1 MIIALASSKGGV
13 GKTTLAINLA
23 GRFAQAGST
32 VLIDADPQRSSSHW
46 ATLQDTDALV
56 RVEPLGDKNAV
67 RQLCRQ
73 NSHIIFDCPPS
84 IDHPDSRLAVSE
96 ADLVLIPVL
105 PSPLDLWA
113 TLAISDALVD
123 EQVPIAI
130 VLNQVESRT
139 RLSKDAEEILDQ
151 LQLQAF
157 NTRIHRRVAYR
168 NAILDGRTVDH
179 IGRAGREAASEIQA
193 LFHEIQ
199 S

>member
-1 MIIALASSKGGV
+1 MIIALASNKGGV

-23 GRFAQAGST
+23 GRFAQTGST

-56 RVEPLGDKNAV
+56 RVEPLNNKSAV
-67 RQLCRQ
+67 RQLCQ
-73 NSHIIFDCPPS
+73 QHSHVIFDCPPS

-96 ADLVLIPVL
+96 AELVLIPVL

-113 TLAISDALVD
+113 TLAVSDALSGN
-123 EQVPIAI
+123 QVPIGI
-130 VLNQVESRT
+130 VLNQVEPRT

-157 NTRIHRRVAYR
+157 TTRIHRRVAYR
-168 NAILDGRTVDH
+168 NAILDGRTVDQ
-179 IGRAGREAASEIQA
+179 IGRPGREATSEIEA

>member
-1 MIIALASSKGGV
+1 MIIALASNKGGV

-23 GRFAQAGST
+23 GRFAQTGST

-46 ATLQDTDALV
+46 ATLQDADALV
-56 RVEPLGDKNAV
+56 RVEPLSDRSAV
-67 RQLCRQ
+67 RQLCQ
-73 NSHIIFDCPPS
+73 LHSHVIFDCPPS

-96 ADLVLIPVL
+96 AEVVLIPVL

-113 TLAISDALVD
+113 TLAVSDALSGN
-123 EQVPIAI
+123 QVPIGI
-130 VLNQVESRT
+130 VLNQVEPRT

-168 NAILDGRTVDH
+168 NAILDGRTVDQ
-179 IGRAGREAASEIQA
+179 IGRPGREATSEIEA

>member
-1 MIIALASSKGGV
+1 MIIALASNKGGV

-23 GRFAQAGST
+23 GRFAQTGST

-56 RVEPLGDKNAV
+56 RVEPLGDRNTV
-67 RQLCRQ
+67 RQLCQ
-73 NSHIIFDCPPS
+73 QHSHVIFDCPPS
-84 IDHPDSRLAVSE
+84 IDHPGSRLAVSE

-113 TLAISDALVD
+113 TLAVSDALAD
-123 EQVPIAI
+123 EQVPIAV
-130 VLNQVESRT
+130 VLNQVEPRT

>member
-1 MIIALASSKGGV
+1 MIIALASNKGGV

-23 GRFAQAGST
+23 GRFAQTGST
-32 VLIDADPQRSSSHW
+32 ALIDADPQRSSSHW

-56 RVEPLGDKNAV
+56 RVEPLSNKSAV
-67 RQLCRQ
+67 RQLCQ
-73 NSHIIFDCPPS
+73 QHSHVIFDCPPS

-96 ADLVLIPVL
+96 AEVVLIPVL

-113 TLAISDALVD
+113 TLAVSDALAGN
-123 EQVPIAI
+123 QVPIGI

-168 NAILDGRTVDH
+168 NAILDGRTVDQ
-179 IGRAGREAASEIQA
+179 IGRPGREATSEIEA

>member
-1 MIIALASSKGGV
+1 MIIALASNKGGV

-23 GRFAQAGST
+23 GRFAQTGST

-56 RVEPLGDKNAV
+56 RVEPLNNKSAV
-67 RQLCRQ
+67 RQLCQ
-73 NSHIIFDCPPS
+73 QHSHVIFDCPPS

-96 ADLVLIPVL
+96 AEVVLIPVL

-113 TLAISDALVD
+113 TLAVSDALSD
-123 EQVPIAI
+123 DQVSIGI

-168 NAILDGRTVDH
+168 NAILDGRTVDQ
-179 IGRAGREAASEIQA
+179 IGRPGREATSEIEA

>member
-1 MIIALASSKGGV
+1 MIIALASNKGGV

-23 GRFAQAGST
+23 GRFAQTGST

-56 RVEPLGDKNAV
+56 RVEPLNNKSAV
-67 RQLCRQ
+67 RQLCQ
-73 NSHIIFDCPPS
+73 QHSHVIFDCPPS

-96 ADLVLIPVL
+96 AELVLIPVL

-113 TLAISDALVD
+113 TLAVSDALSGNR
-123 EQVPIAI
+123 VPIGI
-130 VLNQVESRT
+130 VLNQVEPRT

-168 NAILDGRTVDH
+168 NAILDGRTVDQ
-179 IGRAGREAASEIQA
+179 IGRPGREATSEIEA

>member
-1 MIIALASSKGGV
+1 MIIALASNKGGV

-23 GRFAQAGST
+23 GRFAQTGST

-56 RVEPLGDKNAV
+56 RVEPLNNKSAV
-67 RQLCRQ
+67 RQLCQ
-73 NSHIIFDCPPS
+73 QHSHVIFDCPPS

-96 ADLVLIPVL
+96 AELVLIPVL

-113 TLAISDALVD
+113 TLAVSDALSD
-123 EQVPIAI
+123 DQVSIGI

-168 NAILDGRTVDH
+168 NAILDGRTVDQ
-179 IGRAGREAASEIQA
+179 IGRPGREATSEIEA

>member
-1 MIIALASSKGGV
+1 MIIALASNKGGV

-23 GRFAQAGST
+23 GRFAQTGST

-56 RVEPLGDKNAV
+56 RVEPLNNKSAV
-67 RQLCRQ
+67 RQLCQ
-73 NSHIIFDCPPS
+73 QHSHVIFDCPPS
-84 IDHPDSRLAVSE
+84 IDHPNSRLAVSE
-96 ADLVLIPVL
+96 AELVLIPVL

-113 TLAISDALVD
+113 TLAVSDALVGD
-123 EQVPIAI
+123 QVPIGI
-130 VLNQVESRT
+130 VLNQIESRT

-168 NAILDGRTVDH
+168 NAILDGRTVDQ
-179 IGRAGREAASEIQA
+179 IGRPGREATSEIEA

>member
-1 MIIALASSKGGV
+1 MIIALASNKGGV

-23 GRFAQAGST
+23 GRFAQTGST

-56 RVEPLGDKNAV
+56 RVEPLGDRNTV
-67 RQLCRQ
+67 RQLCQ
-73 NSHIIFDCPPS
+73 QHSHVIFDCPPS

-113 TLAISDALVD
+113 TLAVSDALAD
-123 EQVPIAI
+123 EQVPIAV
-130 VLNQVESRT
+130 VLNQVEPRT

>member
-1 MIIALASSKGGV
+1 MIIALASNKGGV

-23 GRFAQAGST
+23 GRFAQTGST

-56 RVEPLGDKNAV
+56 RVEPLGDRNAV
-67 RQLCRQ
+67 RKLCQ
-73 NSHIIFDCPPS
+73 QHSHVIFDCPPS

-96 ADLVLIPVL
+96 ADLILIPVL

-113 TLAISDALVD
+113 TLAVSDALAD
-123 EQVPIAI
+123 EQVPIAV
-130 VLNQVESRT
+130 VLNQVEPRT

-179 IGRAGREAASEIQA
+179 IGRAGQEAASEIQA

>member
-1 MIIALASSKGGV
+1 MIIALASNKGGV

-23 GRFAQAGST
+23 GRFAQTGST

-56 RVEPLGDKNAV
+56 RVEPLNNKSAV
-67 RQLCRQ
+67 RQLCQ
-73 NSHIIFDCPPS
+73 QHSHVIFDCPPS

-96 ADLVLIPVL
+96 AELVLIPVL

-113 TLAISDALVD
+113 TLAVSDALSGN
-123 EQVPIAI
+123 QVPIGI
-130 VLNQVESRT
+130 VLNQVEPRT

-168 NAILDGRTVDH
+168 NAILDGRTVDQ
-179 IGRAGREAASEIQA
+179 IGRPGREATSEIEA

>member
-1 MIIALASSKGGV
+1 VIIALASNKGGV

-23 GRFAQAGST
+23 GRFAQTGST

-56 RVEPLGDKNAV
+56 RVEPLNNKSAV
-67 RQLCRQ
+67 RQLCQ
-73 NSHIIFDCPPS
+73 QHSHVIFDCPPS

-96 ADLVLIPVL
+96 AELVLIPVL

-113 TLAISDALVD
+113 TLAVSDALSGN
-123 EQVPIAI
+123 QVPIGI
-130 VLNQVESRT
+130 VLNQVEPRT

-168 NAILDGRTVDH
+168 NAILDGRTVDQ
-179 IGRAGREAASEIQA
+179 IGRPGREATSEIEA